1 MVNKTNVMKQYDN
14 EKNRYQN
21 FGNAVEYL
29 LKTLL
34 FNADIEYNAITYRVK
49 ERESLS
55 RKIDSKGNKYRD
67 LSELTDIVGIRIIT
81 YYADDVDK
89 IANIV
94 EREFDVDKE
103 NSIDKRKSLE
113 PDRFGYCSV
122 HYVVGIHSK
131 RLALREYLAYKGL
144 KCEIQIRSILQH
156 AWAEIEHDLGYKSA
170 ITVPREIRRDFS
182 RLAGL
187 LELADKEFD
196 EIRKKLFSYKIE
208 VESKITDE
216 NFKNQEIDAIL
227 LNTLINSNEDIKEIN
242 NTIERYAGVDFTEEL
257 TSEGYTSTI
266 QELNSLNIKTL
277 GDLNEVITDTKEL
290 AIKIAHNMLCKD
302 DDEEGV
308 SVIRRTIAFFYLCY
322 ARLFVQSDDKRDY
335 IKYLSDN
342 NIGNPETSKEEIAE
356 SLLLLRKELVG

>member
-1 MVNKTNVMKQYDN
+1 MKQYED
-14 EKNRYQN
+14 EKTRYQN

-34 FNADIEYNAITYRVK
+34 INADIEYNAITCRIK

-55 RKIDSKGNKYRD
+55 RKIDFKGDKYRE
-67 LSELTDIVGIRIIT
+67 LSELTDIAGIRIIT

-103 NSIDKRKSLE
+103 NSIDKRKALE

-131 RLALREYLAYKGL
+131 RLVLKEYSAYEGL

-170 ITVPREIRRDFS
+170 IVVPYEIRRDFS

-196 EIRKKLFSYKIE
+196 EIREKLLSYKIE

-242 NTIERYAGVDFTEEL
+242 DTIEKYAGVDFTEEL
-257 TSEGYTSTI
+257 TSETYTGTI

-277 GDLNEVITDTKEL
+277 GELNQVIIDAKEL
-290 AIKIAHNMLCKD
+290 AIKIAHNMLCEE
-302 DDEEGV
+302 DDESV

-322 ARLFVQSDDKRDY
+322 AWLFIHSDDKRDY

-342 NIGNPETSKEEIAE
+342 NIGDPETSKEEIAE